1 MFLIVEVSWAH
12 IFTRYYFAPNAE
24 MTVDSLGHTSHLYY
38 AGDDSYTSHAVM
50 VIDENEFSNIYHISR
65 DNIGSAIH
73 YENSDGVCY
82 QNSYSPWGV
91 RTYIGESTVFY
102 QPGEEPGYGPFYRT
116 YTGHE
121 DLWMFGLI
129 NANARLYSPYLGRFV
144 SPDPLLNSEGGVLDY
159 NPYIYARNNPYK
171 YIDRNGE
178 FWWLAPILI
187 SAAIN
192 ATTYSIT
199 AAISGNW
206 NVGDFFK
213 SMGMGAVTGTLGVGT
228 SLLGT
233 SLGSFGN
240 NFAYGLLSNMVNNT
254 ATNAIFGDGLSFGDI
269 PGMIIG
275 ASVGTLLPYYSPS
288 GTDVFKN
295 VVSEIGINTFRGA
308 VTGFSSGAI
317 NAMVHDDP
325 SLVWKGAAGGA
336 ISGGVRTAM
345 HNAIFGAGYQP
356 QDENGKPVSYGD
368 DGIYRKG
375 GVAGFV
381 MNSLNGGGCGV
392 TLGRYVFTVEKGES
406 MESVM
411 DTRYHENIHLQQIH
425 RLGLTRF
432 YGEIFRQYVKYGFGI
447 GPLEQEAYQNQR
459 NWIRR

>member
-1 MFLIVEVSWAH
+1 M
-12 IFTRYYFAPNAE
+12 
-24 MTVDSLGHTSHLYY
+24 
-38 AGDDSYTSHAVM
+38 SYPEREQARPKVN
-50 VIDENEFSNIYHISR
+50 V
-65 DNIGSAIH
+65 
-73 YENSDGVCY
+73 
-82 QNSYSPWGV
+82 
-91 RTYIGESTVFY
+91 
-102 QPGEEPGYGPFYRT
+102 
-116 YTGHE
+116 
-121 DLWMFGLI
+121 
-129 NANARLYSPYLGRFV
+129 RLYSPYLGRFV
-144 SPDPLLNSEGGVLDY
+144 SPDPLLNSEGSAWDY
-159 NPYIYARNNPYK
+159 NPYVYARNNPYK

-178 FWWLAPILI
+178 FCGLVAFFLDFALNALFN
-187 SAAIN
+187 AAVE
-192 ATTYSIT
+192 ASVYSIT

-206 NVGDFFK
+206 NAGDFFK
-213 SMGMGAVTGTLGVGT
+213 SMGMAAVSSGLQVGVIGCG
-228 SLLGT
+228 L
-233 SLGSFGN
+233 GN
-240 NFAYGLLSNMVNNT
+240 NFAMGLMSNMVNNT
-254 ATNAIFGDGLSFGDI
+254 VTGAIFGDGLSFGDI
-269 PGMIIG
+269 PGMVVG
-275 ASVGTLLPYYSPS
+275 AAVGTILPYYTPS
-288 GTDVFKN
+288 GTNVFKN
-295 VVSEIGINTFRGA
+295 VASEVGINMFRGA
-308 VTGFSSGAI
+308 LTGFSSGAV

-381 MNSLNGGGCGV
+381 RNSLNGGGCGV